1 MLLLVPAVT
10 ESHAL
15 LDAVLEHVGGVVRT
29 QSKATADEKVS
40 HFNIWLGSGSFVH
53 MNVPVPQAR
62 KST

>member
-29 QSKATADEKVS
+29 QSQATADEKVS
-40 HFNIWLGSGSFVH
+40 HFNICWDLGLLYI
-53 MNVPVPQAR
+53 
-62 KST
+62 